1 MNQKQLQKC
10 HYSKIIEIKYILRL
24 KVKDDFWNQTKNI
37 MKNACIQLSI
47 QPAMT
52 VQSCLLGWVDP

>member
-24 KVKDDFWNQTKNI
+24 KVKDDFWN
-37 MKNACIQLSI
+37 
-47 QPAMT
+47 
-52 VQSCLLGWVDP
+52 